1 MELFRINVPR
11 QQKPPVPNGPK
22 GGGGGGGGAP
32 FSDYLRAAK
41 FHGIIRVAAAKMHV
55 KN

>member
-11 QQKPPVPNGPK
+11 QQNPVPSEPVA
-22 GGGGGGGGAP
+22 GGGAA

>member
-1 MELFRINVPR
+1 MCCDN
-11 QQKPPVPNGPK
+11 KTPVQVEPEG
-22 GGGGGGGGAP
+22 GRGGGGGGGAP

-41 FHGIIRVAAAKMHV
+41 FYGIIRVAAAKMHV